1 MSPTARRG
9 PIGGAARV
17 ILSGKLEATNPQ
29 GAPVSR
35 KIPRST
41 SPTDVVVTR
50 VYDGSTYARVNTVGR
65 AGGRPFVLV
74 PGIGVSS
81 SYFERLAPRLNEM
94 GPVHAL
100 DLPGFGGVPHPGRA
114 LSIRGYADLLGKV
127 LDDLGLENPVIVGH
141 SMGTQIVADLVSRR
155 PEISTIVLIGPVVN
169 PAERSVLRQALRFAQ
184 SARHETLR
192 VKVLAVSGYIFCGPK
207 WFSRVLPEM
216 MRFAIEERLPHIEA
230 NTLVIRGEHDAVS
243 PREWIER
250 ISQLLP
256 LSRSWEMP
264 GAAHSVMHAYAEEVA
279 RLCVEHLRQEGTAR
293 DDLLRGVPEESID
306 RSDDDL
312 SLRQVLESTRARI
325 TETAAILKD
334 DDAMLERGKSAH
346 AEALRD
352 GHGDRGDGRDGRGDL
367 ERGGA

>member
-1 MSPTARRG
+1 M
-9 PIGGAARV
+9 
-17 ILSGKLEATNPQ
+17 
-29 GAPVSR
+29 R

-41 SPTDVVVTR
+41 SSTDVVVTR

-65 AGGRPFVLV
+65 AGGRSFVLV

-81 SYFERLAPRLNEM
+81 SYFERLAPRLNEV

-127 LDDLGLENPVIVGH
+127 IDELGLDDPVIVGH

-155 PEISTIVLIGPVVN
+155 PAISTIVLIGPVVN
-169 PAERSVLRQALRFAQ
+169 PAERTVLRQALRFAQ
-184 SARHETLR
+184 AARHETLR

-243 PREWIER
+243 PRDWVEE
-250 ISQLLP
+250 ISELIP

-279 RLCVEHLRQEGTAR
+279 RLCVEHLRQGTGAT
-293 DDLLRGVPEESID
+293 DDNRLRGVPENSID
-306 RSDDDL
+306 RTDDDL
-312 SLRQVLESTRARI
+312 TLGQVIESTRARI
-325 TETAAILKD
+325 VETTAILKD
-334 DDAMLERGKSAH
+334 DDAMLERGKTAH

-352 GHGDRGDGRDGRGDL
+352 GRDGHGAQDGGAGRDG
-367 ERGGA
+367 A